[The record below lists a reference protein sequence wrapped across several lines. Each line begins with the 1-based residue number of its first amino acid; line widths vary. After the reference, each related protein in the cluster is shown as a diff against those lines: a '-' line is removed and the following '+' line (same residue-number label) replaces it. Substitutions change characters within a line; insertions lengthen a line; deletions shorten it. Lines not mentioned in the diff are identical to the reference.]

1 MWNKLKDF
9 LGLDEIL
16 VDEALTSSN
25 GKSKFDLQTGWLE
38 MNSDEQGNDNLIS
51 VRTLQIE
58 LKKCKEE
65 IRQKNDLLN
74 ELSTENIKLAQGL
87 KNSSEI
93 IYEQEKLINVLQDIY
108 NNGGK

>member
-1 MWNKLKDF
+1 MWNKFKEF

-16 VDEALTSSN
+16 ADEPIQEL
-25 GKSKFDLQTGWLE
+25 KQEK
-38 MNSDEQGNDNLIS
+38 DNLVN

-58 LKKCKEE
+58 LRKCKEE

-87 KNSSEI
+87 KSCSEI
-93 IYEQEKLINVLQDIY
+93 IYEQEKLINVFQDIY

>member
-16 VDEALTSSN
+16 ADEPIKELKQEN
-25 GKSKFDLQTGWLE
+25 
-38 MNSDEQGNDNLIS
+38 NNLIDI
-51 VRTLQIE
+51 RTLQIE
-58 LKKCKEE
+58 LRKCKEE

-74 ELSTENIKLAQGL
+74 ELSAENIKLAQGL
-87 KNSSEI
+87 KNCSEI
-93 IYEQEKLINVLQDIY
+93 IYDQEKLIKVFQDIY

>member
-1 MWNKLKDF
+1 MWNKFKEF

-16 VDEALTSSN
+16 ADEPIQELKQEN
-25 GKSKFDLQTGWLE
+25 
-38 MNSDEQGNDNLIS
+38 NNLVS

-58 LKKCKEE
+58 LRKCKEE

-74 ELSTENIKLAQGL
+74 ELSTENIRLAQGL

-93 IYEQEKLINVLQDIY
+93 IYDQEKLINVLQDIY

>member
-16 VDEALTSSN
+16 ADEPIQEL
-25 GKSKFDLQTGWLE
+25 KQE
-38 MNSDEQGNDNLIS
+38 NSNLIDL
-51 VRTLQIE
+51 RTLQIE
-58 LKKCKEE
+58 LRKCKEE

-74 ELSTENIKLAQGL
+74 ELSTENIRLAQGL

-93 IYEQEKLINVLQDIY
+93 IYDQEKLINVLQDIY
-108 NNGGK
+108 SSGGK

>member
-16 VDEALTSSN
+16 ADEPIQEL
-25 GKSKFDLQTGWLE
+25 KQE
-38 MNSDEQGNDNLIS
+38 NSNLIDLI
-51 VRTLQIE
+51 TLQIE
-58 LKKCKEE
+58 LRKCKEE

-74 ELSTENIKLAQGL
+74 ELSTENIRLAQGL

>member
-1 MWNKLKDF
+1 MWNKFKEF

-16 VDEALTSSN
+16 ADEPIQELKQEN
-25 GKSKFDLQTGWLE
+25 
-38 MNSDEQGNDNLIS
+38 NNLVS

-58 LKKCKEE
+58 LRKCKEE

-74 ELSTENIKLAQGL
+74 ELSTENIRLAQGL

>member
-9 LGLDEIL
+9 FGLDEIL
-16 VDEALTSSN
+16 ADEPIKELKQEN
-25 GKSKFDLQTGWLE
+25 
-38 MNSDEQGNDNLIS
+38 NNLIDI
-51 VRTLQIE
+51 RTLQIE
-58 LKKCKEE
+58 LRKCKEE

-74 ELSTENIKLAQGL
+74 ELSTENLKLAQSL

>member
-16 VDEALTSSN
+16 ADEPIQEL
-25 GKSKFDLQTGWLE
+25 KQE
-38 MNSDEQGNDNLIS
+38 NSNLIDL
-51 VRTLQIE
+51 RTLQIE
-58 LKKCKEE
+58 LRKCKEE

-74 ELSTENIKLAQGL
+74 ELSTENIRLAQGL

>member
-9 LGLDEIL
+9 FGLDEIL
-16 VDEALTSSN
+16 ADEPIQKL
-25 GKSKFDLQTGWLE
+25 KQE
-38 MNSDEQGNDNLIS
+38 NSNLIDL
-51 VRTLQIE
+51 RTLQIE
-58 LKKCKEE
+58 LRKCKEE

-74 ELSTENIKLAQGL
+74 ELSTENIKLAQSL
-87 KNSSEI
+87 NSCSEI

>member
-1 MWNKLKDF
+1 MWNKFKEF

-16 VDEALTSSN
+16 ADEPLTSLN

-38 MNSDEQGNDNLIS
+38 MNSDEQGNNNLVN

-58 LKKCKEE
+58 LRKCKEE

-87 KNSSEI
+87 KSCSEI
-93 IYEQEKLINVLQDIY
+93 IYEQEKLINVFQDIY

>member
-9 LGLDEIL
+9 FGLDEIL
-16 VDEALTSSN
+16 ADEPIKELKQEN
-25 GKSKFDLQTGWLE
+25 
-38 MNSDEQGNDNLIS
+38 NNLIDI
-51 VRTLQIE
+51 RTLQIE
-58 LKKCKEE
+58 LRKCKEE

-74 ELSTENIKLAQGL
+74 ELSTENIRLAQGL

-93 IYEQEKLINVLQDIY
+93 IYDQEKLIKVFQDIY

>member
-16 VDEALTSSN
+16 ADEPIQESKQD
-25 GKSKFDLQTGWLE
+25 KS
-38 MNSDEQGNDNLIS
+38 NLIDL
-51 VRTLQIE
+51 RTLQIE
-58 LKKCKEE
+58 LRKCKEE
-65 IRQKNDLLN
+65 IRQKNNLLN
-74 ELSTENIKLAQGL
+74 ELSTENIRLAQGL
-87 KNSSEI
+87 KNSSKI

>member
-16 VDEALTSSN
+16 ADESIQEL
-25 GKSKFDLQTGWLE
+25 KQE
-38 MNSDEQGNDNLIS
+38 NDNL
-51 VRTLQIE
+51 VNMRTLQIE
-58 LKKCKEE
+58 LRKCKEE

-87 KNSSEI
+87 KNCSEI
-93 IYEQEKLINVLQDIY
+93 IYDQEKLIKVFQDIY

>member
-9 LGLDEIL
+9 FGLDEIL
-16 VDEALTSSN
+16 ADEPIQEL
-25 GKSKFDLQTGWLE
+25 KQE
-38 MNSDEQGNDNLIS
+38 NSNLIDL
-51 VRTLQIE
+51 RTLQIE
-58 LKKCKEE
+58 LRKCKEE

-74 ELSTENIKLAQGL
+74 ELSTENIRLAQGL

-93 IYEQEKLINVLQDIY
+93 IYDQEKLIKVFQDIY

>member
-1 MWNKLKDF
+1 MWNKFKEF

-16 VDEALTSSN
+16 ADEPIKEL
-25 GKSKFDLQTGWLE
+25 KQE
-38 MNSDEQGNDNLIS
+38 NSNLIDL
-51 VRTLQIE
+51 RTLQIE
-58 LKKCKEE
+58 LRKCKEE

-74 ELSTENIKLAQGL
+74 ELSTENIKLAQSL
-87 KNSSEI
+87 NSCSEI

>member
-1 MWNKLKDF
+1 MWNKLKNF

-16 VDEALTSSN
+16 ADEPIQELKQEN
-25 GKSKFDLQTGWLE
+25 E
-38 MNSDEQGNDNLIS
+38 NLVN

-74 ELSTENIKLAQGL
+74 ELSTENIRLAQGL

-93 IYEQEKLINVLQDIY
+93 VYDQEKLINVFQDIY

>member
-9 LGLDEIL
+9 FGLDEIL
-16 VDEALTSSN
+16 ADEPIQEL
-25 GKSKFDLQTGWLE
+25 KQE
-38 MNSDEQGNDNLIS
+38 NSNLIDL
-51 VRTLQIE
+51 RTLQIE
-58 LKKCKEE
+58 LRKCKEE

-93 IYEQEKLINVLQDIY
+93 IYDQEKLIKVFQDIY

>member
-16 VDEALTSSN
+16 ADEPIQELKQEN
-25 GKSKFDLQTGWLE
+25 E
-38 MNSDEQGNDNLIS
+38 NLVN

-65 IRQKNDLLN
+65 IRQKNNLLN

-87 KNSSEI
+87 QSCSGI
-93 IYEQEKLINVLQDIY
+93 IYDQEKLINVFQDIY

>member
-9 LGLDEIL
+9 FGLDEIL
-16 VDEALTSSN
+16 ADEPIQEL
-25 GKSKFDLQTGWLE
+25 KQE
-38 MNSDEQGNDNLIS
+38 NSNLIDL
-51 VRTLQIE
+51 RTLQIE
-58 LKKCKEE
+58 LRKCKEE

-74 ELSTENIKLAQGL
+74 ELSTENIKLAQSL
-87 KNSSEI
+87 NSCSEI

>member
-1 MWNKLKDF
+1 MRSKNMWNKLKDF

-16 VDEALTSSN
+16 ADEPIQELKQEN
-25 GKSKFDLQTGWLE
+25 E
-38 MNSDEQGNDNLIS
+38 NLIN

-58 LKKCKEE
+58 LRKCKEE

-74 ELSTENIKLAQGL
+74 ELSTENIRLAQGL

>member
-1 MWNKLKDF
+1 MWNKFKEF

-16 VDEALTSSN
+16 ADEPIQELKQEN
-25 GKSKFDLQTGWLE
+25 E
-38 MNSDEQGNDNLIS
+38 NLVN

-58 LKKCKEE
+58 LRKCKEE

-87 KNSSEI
+87 KSCSEI
-93 IYEQEKLINVLQDIY
+93 IYEQEKLINVFQDIY

>member
-1 MWNKLKDF
+1 MWNKLKNF

-16 VDEALTSSN
+16 ADEPIQELKQEN
-25 GKSKFDLQTGWLE
+25 E
-38 MNSDEQGNDNLIS
+38 NLVN

-58 LKKCKEE
+58 LKKCKEG

-74 ELSTENIKLAQGL
+74 ELSTENIRLAQGL

-93 IYEQEKLINVLQDIY
+93 IYEQEKLINVLQDIF

>member
-16 VDEALTSSN
+16 
-25 GKSKFDLQTGWLE
+25 
-38 MNSDEQGNDNLIS
+38 SDEPIQELKQENENL
-51 VRTLQIE
+51 VNMRALQIE
-58 LKKCKEE
+58 LRKCKEE

-87 KNSSEI
+87 KSCSEI
-93 IYEQEKLINVLQDIY
+93 IYEQEKLINVFQDIY

>member
-9 LGLDEIL
+9 FGLNEIL
-16 VDEALTSSN
+16 ADEPIKEL
-25 GKSKFDLQTGWLE
+25 KQE
-38 MNSDEQGNDNLIS
+38 NDNLVN
-51 VRTLQIE
+51 VRTLHIK
-58 LKKCKEE
+58 LRKCKEE

-87 KNSSEI
+87 KNCSEI
-93 IYEQEKLINVLQDIY
+93 IYDQEKLIKVFQDIY

>member
-1 MWNKLKDF
+1 MWNKFKEF

-16 VDEALTSSN
+16 ADEPIQELKQEN
-25 GKSKFDLQTGWLE
+25 E
-38 MNSDEQGNDNLIS
+38 NLVN

-87 KNSSEI
+87 QSCSEI

>member
-16 VDEALTSSN
+16 ADEPIQKL
-25 GKSKFDLQTGWLE
+25 KKE
-38 MNSDEQGNDNLIS
+38 NDNLVN

-58 LKKCKEE
+58 LRKCKEE

-87 KNSSEI
+87 KNCSEI
-93 IYEQEKLINVLQDIY
+93 IYDQEKLIKVFQDIY

>member
-9 LGLDEIL
+9 FGLDEIL
-16 VDEALTSSN
+16 ADEPIQEL
-25 GKSKFDLQTGWLE
+25 KQE
-38 MNSDEQGNDNLIS
+38 NSNLIDL
-51 VRTLQIE
+51 RTLQIE
-58 LKKCKEE
+58 LRKCKEE

-74 ELSTENIKLAQGL
+74 ELSTENIRLAQGL

>member
-1 MWNKLKDF
+1 MWNKFKEF

-16 VDEALTSSN
+16 ADEPIQELKQEN
-25 GKSKFDLQTGWLE
+25 E
-38 MNSDEQGNDNLIS
+38 NLVN

-74 ELSTENIKLAQGL
+74 ELSTENIRLAQGL
-87 KNSSEI
+87 QSCSEI

>member
-16 VDEALTSSN
+16 ADEPIQELKQEN
-25 GKSKFDLQTGWLE
+25 E
-38 MNSDEQGNDNLIS
+38 NL
-51 VRTLQIE
+51 VNMRALQIE
-58 LKKCKEE
+58 LRKCKEE

-87 KNSSEI
+87 KSCSEI
-93 IYEQEKLINVLQDIY
+93 IYEQEKLINVFQDIY

>member
-9 LGLDEIL
+9 FGLDEIL
-16 VDEALTSSN
+16 ADEPIKELKQEN
-25 GKSKFDLQTGWLE
+25 
-38 MNSDEQGNDNLIS
+38 NNLIDI
-51 VRTLQIE
+51 RALQIK
-58 LKKCKEE
+58 LRKCKEE

-87 KNSSEI
+87 KNCSEI
-93 IYEQEKLINVLQDIY
+93 IYDQEKLIKVFQDIY